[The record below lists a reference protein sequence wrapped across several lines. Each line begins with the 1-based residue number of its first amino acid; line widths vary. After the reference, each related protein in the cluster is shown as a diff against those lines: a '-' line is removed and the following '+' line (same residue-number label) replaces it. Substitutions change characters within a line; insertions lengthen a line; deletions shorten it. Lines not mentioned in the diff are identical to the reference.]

1 MWVCRS
7 GRTSLRK
14 PMLNIKSLFETLS
27 DQEKEEL
34 KQLLLADTEV
44 QDEEI
49 TEDKVEE
56 EEPEFAN
63 AEVTE
68 VSNEDV
74 EEIQEEEA
82 ETEKTEESTELSF
95 EEKQDYLVKFGYDE
109 TNVKYMN
116 TDILNQAYQSAM
128 NIKAAQEG
136 TLGQ

>member
-1 MWVCRS
+1 
-7 GRTSLRK
+7 
-14 PMLNIKSLFETLS
+14 MLNIKSLFETLS

-74 EEIQEEEA
+74 EEIQEEET

>member
-1 MWVCRS
+1 
-7 GRTSLRK
+7 
-14 PMLNIKSLFETLS
+14 MLNIKSLFETLS
-27 DQEKEEL
+27 EQEKEEL
-34 KQLLLADTEV
+34 RQLLLADTEV

-49 TEDKVEE
+49 AEDKVEE
-56 EEPEFAN
+56 EQPEFAN

-74 EEIQEEEA
+74 EEIQEEE
-82 ETEKTEESTELSF
+82 TEKTEESAELSF
-95 EEKQDYLVKFGYDE
+95 EEKQDYLVRFGYDE

-116 TDILNQAYQSAM
+116 TEILNQAYQSAL

>member
-1 MWVCRS
+1 
-7 GRTSLRK
+7 
-14 PMLNIKSLFETLS
+14 MLNIKSLFETLS

-34 KQLLLADTEV
+34 RQLLLADTEV

-49 TEDKVEE
+49 AEDKVEE
-56 EEPEFAN
+56 EQPEFAN

-82 ETEKTEESTELSF
+82 GTEQTEESAELSF
-95 EEKQDYLVKFGYDE
+95 EEKQDYLVRFGYDE

-116 TDILNQAYQSAM
+116 TEILNQAYQSAL

-136 TLGQ
+136 TLGK

>member
-1 MWVCRS
+1 
-7 GRTSLRK
+7 
-14 PMLNIKSLFETLS
+14 MLNIKSLFETLS

-34 KQLLLADTEV
+34 RQLLLADTEV

-49 TEDKVEE
+49 AEDKVEE
-56 EEPEFAN
+56 EQPEFAN

-74 EEIQEEEA
+74 EEIQEEV
-82 ETEKTEESTELSF
+82 TEKTEESAELSF
-95 EEKQDYLVKFGYDE
+95 EEKQDYLVRFGYDE

-116 TDILNQAYQSAM
+116 TEILNQAYQSAL

>member
-1 MWVCRS
+1 
-7 GRTSLRK
+7 
-14 PMLNIKSLFETLS
+14 MLNIKSLFETLS

-34 KQLLLADTEV
+34 RQLLLADTEV

-49 TEDKVEE
+49 AEDKVEE
-56 EEPEFAN
+56 EQPEFAN

-74 EEIQEEEA
+74 EEIQEEET

>member
-1 MWVCRS
+1 
-7 GRTSLRK
+7 
-14 PMLNIKSLFETLS
+14 MLNIKSLFETLS

-44 QDEEI
+44 
-49 TEDKVEE
+49 EDKEE
-56 EEPEFAN
+56 EQPEFAN

-74 EEIQEEEA
+74 EEIQEEET